1 MIKGFKD
8 YIEEGPNDPAIFKAI
23 FLAGGPGSG
32 KSFMVKETGLQALGF
47 KVVNSD
53 IPFEKAMEKAMMKMD
68 AESIFSAAGQAA
80 RQSAKKLTGALM
92 DGYLT
97 GRLGL
102 VIDGTGKNF
111 DKIKSQAS
119 ELKKLG
125 YDVSMIFVNTDLD
138 TAISRNDNRP
148 RSLPTQEV
156 VKFWK
161 DVQKNIGKF
170 QGFFSQ
176 NFIVLDNSE
185 GSDVTDIS
193 GEGFKWATK
202 FAKRPIQNTLAKKW
216 IKSK

>member
-1 MIKGFKD
+1 
-8 YIEEGPNDPAIFKAI
+8 
-23 FLAGGPGSG
+23 
-32 KSFMVKETGLQALGF
+32 MVKETGLQALGF

-68 AESIFSAAGQAA
+68 ADSIFSAAGQAA
-80 RQSAKKLTGALM
+80 RQSAKKLTGAQM

>member
-53 IPFEKAMEKAMMKMD
+53 IPFEKAMEKARMKMD
-68 AESIFSAAGQAA
+68 ADSIFSAAGQAA
-80 RQSAKKLTGALM
+80 RQSAKTITDTQM
-92 DGYLT
+92 QGYLT

-111 DKIKSQAS
+111 DKIKTQAT

>member
-32 KSFMVKETGLQALGF
+32 KSFMVKETGLKALGF

-68 AESIFSAAGQAA
+68 ADSIFSAAGQAA

-111 DKIKSQAS
+111 DKIKTQAS

-125 YDVSMIFVNTDLD
+125 YDVSMIFVMVCYRYD
-138 TAISRNDNRP
+138 
-148 RSLPTQEV
+148 
-156 VKFWK
+156 
-161 DVQKNIGKF
+161 
-170 QGFFSQ
+170 
-176 NFIVLDNSE
+176 
-185 GSDVTDIS
+185 
-193 GEGFKWATK
+193 
-202 FAKRPIQNTLAKKW
+202 
-216 IKSK
+216 